1 MNRKTKEVREYRNDY
16 HESKR
21 QVKRYVCRAS
31 RTDRKHLK
39 KKNRLDERECADK
52 LYQQRF
58 DEKMTFIKCR

>member
-1 MNRKTKEVREYRNDY
+1 MNRKIKRVREYRDDY
-16 HESKR
+16 RESKK
-21 QVKRYVCRAS
+21 QIKKHVCRAS

-58 DEKMTFIKCR
+58 DEKMMSARRR